1 MTSLMGSEP
10 HYELDWVIEGH
21 ADYEPGAPI
30 VLVREVRGTPDA
42 VHALCSLPFSKAPE
56 PIKRLLLRQMPDGYA
71 LDVASKFSQVAGGWM
86 IFRLQRQQQ
95 SSVEADIAMIQA
107 LVDRIY
113 SPGEYEVT
121 CTEEGEMHYV
131 NIRHVVL
138 DVTLVRTS
146 DPEPETAAILMLAGV
161 CEAASITLKKG
172 LV

>member
-1 MTSLMGSEP
+1 MTVLMGPEP

-30 VLVREVRGTPDA
+30 VLVREVEEKPRAVRAVGSFPFEKAPDA
-42 VHALCSLPFSKAPE
+42 V
-56 PIKRLLLRQMPDGYA
+56 KRLLLREMPDGYA
-71 LDVASKFSQVAGGWM
+71 LDTASKFNRVPGVWM
-86 IFRLQRQQQ
+86 IFRLQHQRS

-113 SPGEYEVT
+113 SPGEYKVT
-121 CTEEGEMHYV
+121 RTEEGEMHYV

-138 DVTLVRTS
+138 DETLVRTS
-146 DPEPETAAILMLAGV
+146 HPEPEMAAIMMLAGV

-172 LV
+172 IS